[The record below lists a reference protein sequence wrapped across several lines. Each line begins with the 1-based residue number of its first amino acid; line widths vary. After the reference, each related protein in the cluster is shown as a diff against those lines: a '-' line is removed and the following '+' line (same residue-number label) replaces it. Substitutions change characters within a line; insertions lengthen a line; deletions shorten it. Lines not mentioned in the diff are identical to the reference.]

1 MRLVNKQLA
10 ANQRQAALLSATGS
24 SGKQVK
30 AKVIKVQENVFCVN
44 CHNEYS
50 FHYQIFCVLLC
61 HLLLTIYLYKFTVL
75 YKLYKF
81 TYIKCSMPCIFTS
94 VL

>member
-1 MRLVNKQLA
+1 MRFVNKQLTT
-10 ANQRQAALLSATGS
+10 NQRQAALLSATGS

-30 AKVIKVQENVFCVN
+30 AKVQENVFCVN
-44 CHNEYS
+44 CQNEYS
-50 FHYQIFCVLLC
+50 FHYQIYCVLLC
-61 HLLLTIYLYKFTVL
+61 HLLLTIYLYKITIL

-81 TYIKCSMPCIFTS
+81 TYIKSSIPCIFTS

>member
-10 ANQRQAALLSATGS
+10 ANQRQAALLSAAGS

-30 AKVIKVQENVFCVN
+30 AKVKVQENVFCVN
-44 CHNEYS
+44 CQNEYS

-61 HLLLTIYLYKFTVL
+61 HLLLTIYLYKFTIL

>member
-1 MRLVNKQLA
+1 MRYVNKQLT

-30 AKVIKVQENVFCVN
+30 AKVKVQENVFCVN
-44 CHNEYS
+44 CQNEYS

-61 HLLLTIYLYKFTVL
+61 DLLLTIYLYNFTIF
-75 YKLYKF
+75 YKLYRF
-81 TYIKCSMPCIFTS
+81 TYIKCSMPCNFSS

>member
-24 SGKQVK
+24 PGKQVK
-30 AKVIKVQENVFCVN
+30 AKVKVQENVFCVN
-44 CHNEYS
+44 CQNEYS

-61 HLLLTIYLYKFTVL
+61 PLLLAIYLYKFTIL

-81 TYIKCSMPCIFTS
+81 TYIKCSIPCIFTS

>member
-30 AKVIKVQENVFCVN
+30 AKVKVQENVFCVN
-44 CHNEYS
+44 CQNVYS

-61 HLLLTIYLYKFTVL
+61 HLLLTIYLYKFTIL

>member
-30 AKVIKVQENVFCVN
+30 AKVKVQENVFCVN
-44 CHNEYS
+44 CQNEYS

-61 HLLLTIYLYKFTVL
+61 YLLLTIYLYKFTIL

-81 TYIKCSMPCIFTS
+81 TYIKCSVPCIFTS

>member
-1 MRLVNKQLA
+1 MRFVNKQLT

-30 AKVIKVQENVFCVN
+30 AKVKVQENVFCVN
-44 CHNEYS
+44 CQNEYS
-50 FHYQIFCVLLC
+50 FHHQIFCVLLC
-61 HLLLTIYLYKFTVL
+61 HLLLTSYLYKFTIL

-81 TYIKCSMPCIFTS
+81 TYIKCSMPCISTS